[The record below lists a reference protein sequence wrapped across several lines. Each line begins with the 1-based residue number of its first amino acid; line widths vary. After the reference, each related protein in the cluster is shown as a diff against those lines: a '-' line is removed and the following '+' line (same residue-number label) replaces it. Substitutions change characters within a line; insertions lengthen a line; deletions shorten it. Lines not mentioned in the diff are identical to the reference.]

1 MRKSLELLALL
12 LLRGLHVILLQL
24 AVERGLADP
33 QHTRRGKLVSSGFAQ
48 RPQNRAPFQFLEGQY
63 LILFR
68 RAFRRWI
75 LQVRGQ
81 ICHMKDGPRT
91 ESDGSLDSIFQFAN
105 VSRPIVSN
113 QPPHGFFGDRAHG
126 PLRVRKLFQK
136 GSHQDWDITLTD
148 TKRSEEQTSEL

>member
-1 MRKSLELLALL
+1 MRKFFELLALL

-75 LQVRGQ
+75 LQVLGQ
-81 ICHMKDGPRT
+81 ISHMKYSPPT
-91 ESDGSLDSIFQFAN
+91 ATTASLDSI
-105 VSRPIVSN
+105 SHSPTSS
-113 QPPHGFFGDRAHG
+113 PP
-126 PLRVRKLFQK
+126 
-136 GSHQDWDITLTD
+136 
-148 TKRSEEQTSEL
+148 